1 MRQALLHPTLVI
13 VPFVRNLESTVCQF
27 GKEGYLSILQ
37 RDRLSTIGT
46 AKWSLRPSRCP
57 ALPSGR

>member
-13 VPFVRNLESTVCQF
+13 VPFVRNLESM
-27 GKEGYLSILQ
+27 SIRKGGLFVDYTT
-37 RDRLSTIGT
+37 RSIGTIGT
-46 AKWSLRPSRCP
+46 AKWSLRPTRCP